1 MDVIIK
7 TATLDDLKKIQEL
20 NLKLSKKE
28 QEEYDSLLDLDGV
41 FSKEGTKHYKDR
53 ISKDDG
59 CVRVAIV
66 DNEIVGY
73 LCGGLAKKG
82 SFGRLPTVVVAEI
95 ETFFVLDE
103 FRSSGIG
110 KKLYNNFIEWCK
122 TKNVDKARLD
132 VHPGNELAIKFYR
145 DNNFK
150 DFYLTLEADL

>member
-1 MDVIIK
+1 MWI
-7 TATLDDLKKIQEL
+7 LSEFEL
-20 NLKLSKKE
+20 SE
-28 QEEYDSLLDLDGV
+28 
-41 FSKEGTKHYKDR
+41 
-53 ISKDDG
+53 
-59 CVRVAIV
+59 
-66 DNEIVGY
+66 Y